1 MDIKRGKAMS
11 FAGKVWRL
19 LVGIKDGLALSFL
32 LLFFVLVFGALRS
45 APAPAQVREGALLL
59 DLDGSIAEEVAPADP
74 FAGILS
80 SAVPSR
86 QFAARDMVRAIDA
99 AATDERIKAIALD
112 LTTFTGG
119 AHVTLQEVAEAL
131 GRFRAADKPV
141 FAYSVAYTDDAMTL
155 AAHASEIWVDPLG
168 GAALRGPGGTNMY
181 YGAAL
186 ERFGITAH
194 IFKVGTFKSAVE
206 PYSESG
212 MSDPARENATQ
223 YITAVWEEWQAHLRA
238 ARPQARVD
246 QATTGIVQ
254 LLEANGGNMA
264 RAALSA
270 GLADTIG
277 TRDEWATRVAEVAGK
292 DEWAD
297 ERPGTFASTDFDT
310 FFANLDPEGADGGL
324 RSLTGGSKPI
334 GVVTIAGE
342 ISDGSAGPGE
352 AGADR
357 IVALLDDALG
367 DDLAALV
374 VRVDS
379 PGGTVTGSEAIRRAI
394 MRFKD
399 KDIPIAVSMGN
410 YAASGG
416 YWVATPADRIFAQPE
431 TITGSIGV
439 FSVVPTFERVLA
451 NYGVNSDG
459 VTTTPL
465 SGQPDFTGGLS
476 PEASAL
482 LQAQTAAIYDQ
493 FLTLVAESRN
503 VTKARADELGQ
514 GRVWTGGTA
523 RQLGLVDQFGDLD
536 DALAWAATQAG
547 LEEGDW
553 HPQYLVSPPDPW
565 DAMIASVLG
574 GGVTAKGPELVSL
587 TGLMAQHEQGTLATL
602 VRDLDR
608 LIAQPGTRVLCLE
621 CVTGDPAYS
630 APPAAAPHGVWQA
643 LATRF
648 FAH

>member
-1 MDIKRGKAMS
+1 MS

-19 LVGIKDGLALSFL
+19 LVGIKDGLSLCFL
-32 LLFFVLVFGALRS
+32 LLFFTLVFAALRS
-45 APAPAQVREGALLL
+45 APSPAQVRDGALLL

-74 FAGILS
+74 FGSLIS

-86 QFAARDMVRAIDA
+86 QFSARDMVRAIDA
-99 AATDERIKAIALD
+99 AATDDRIKAIALD

-119 AHVTLQEVAEAL
+119 SHVTLQEVAEAL

-141 FAYSVAYTDDAMTL
+141 LAYAVAYTDDTMTL

-168 GAALRGPGGTNMY
+168 GAALRGPGGKNLY
-181 YGAAL
+181 FGDAL
-186 ERFGITAH
+186 ERYGITAH
-194 IFKVGTFKSAVE
+194 VFKVGTFKSAVE

-212 MSDPARENATQ
+212 MSEPARENTTQ
-223 YITAVWEEWQAHLRA
+223 YITAVWEEWQAHLMQ
-238 ARPQARVD
+238 ARPQAKID
-246 QATTGIVQ
+246 QATTGLVA
-254 LLEANGGNMA
+254 LLAANDGNMA
-264 RAALSA
+264 QAAKAA

-277 TRDEWATRVAEVAGK
+277 THDEWAARVAEIAGEN
-292 DEWAD
+292 EWD
-297 ERPGTFASTDFDT
+297 ERPGTFANTDFDT
-310 FFANLDPEGADGGL
+310 FVANLDPEGPGGL
-324 RSLTGGSKPI
+324 RGLTGGDKAI

-342 ISDGSAGPGE
+342 ISDGNAGPGE
-352 AGADR
+352 AGAER
-357 IVALLDDALG
+357 IVALLDEALD

-416 YWVATPADRIFAQPE
+416 YWVSTPADRIFAQPE

-451 NYGVNSDG
+451 DYGINSDG

-465 SGQPDFTGGLS
+465 SGQPDLLGGLS
-476 PEASAL
+476 PETSAL
-482 LQAQTAAIYDQ
+482 LQAETAAIYNR

-503 VTKARADELGQ
+503 LTLARADELGQ
-514 GRVWTGGTA
+514 GRVWIGGTA

-547 LEEGDW
+547 LEEGEW
-553 HPQYLVSPPDPW
+553 HPQYLTSPPDPW
-565 DAMIASVLG
+565 DEMIASVLG
-574 GGVTAKGPELVSL
+574 GGAVAKGPELVSM
-587 TGLMAQHEQGTLATL
+587 TGLIAQREQGTLATL
-602 VRDLDR
+602 VSDLDR
-608 LIAQPGTRVLCLE
+608 MIANPGARVLCLE
-621 CVTGDPAYS
+621 CVTGDPRYS
-630 APPAAAPHGVWQA
+630 APPRRGPMGSTSGLWQA
-643 LATRF
+643 LAARF